1 MGTPDYKNTTIPYD
15 TVGCILFDCNRLIVA
30 FRRLVSEAA
39 RIQVLELG
47 IHVGGHRET
56 GESNPS
62 YTTCPLY
69 WQSLSSSRDTFSED
83 GSPNGTD
90 VQRMNSS
97 KPGSEKTNA
106 RSMFSLPVFLRL
118 THVSEGM
125 KTIAPA

>member
-1 MGTPDYKNTTIPYD
+1 MLLLICAG
-15 TVGCILFDCNRLIVA
+15 VGIEVMW
-30 FRRLVSEAA
+30 
-39 RIQVLELG
+39 
-47 IHVGGHRET
+47 GGHRET

-62 YTTCPLY
+62 YTTCPLC

-106 RSMFSLPVFLRL
+106 RSMFSLPVFVRL
-118 THVSEGM
+118 THVSAGM
-125 KTIAPA
+125 NTIAPA